1 MKKYR
6 VDRIGNSQLSSLFYE
21 KWACDIDKWPI
32 TVHENQYLFMVS
44 DYGKGEGIREG
55 LKLRGRKRTIKK
67 SLISML

>member
-32 TVHENQYLFMVS
+32 TVHENQYFFMVS

-55 LKLRGRKRTIKK
+55 LKLRGENSNQQ
-67 SLISML
+67 SLIAML

>member
-44 DYGKGEGIREG
+44 DYGKGEGYG
-55 LKLRGRKRTIKK
+55 RG
-67 SLISML
+67 

>member
-32 TVHENQYLFMVS
+32 TVHENQYFFMVS
-44 DYGKGEGIREG
+44 DYGKGEDKGG
-55 LKLRGRKRTIKK
+55 LKLKGGK
-67 SLISML
+67 